1 MQGATQPQHREVRR
15 VEPERLI
22 GSHIEEMIGSRA
34 AEQFF
39 HMQAEGSHQSAVAGP
54 EADWQHVSFQYELA
68 FVTEGRARVSSERHD
83 FVLARGDLLLIEPG
97 VDHAEHP
104 VDAATSYT
112 ICWCALDRSYALV
125 SHTSYSPTDGRA
137 GGPVV
142 ELHGRTDVQSL
153 GVAIGAELGRRPW
166 GWERAVSA
174 LLEYLGCILIRRIRR
189 GQSMHL
195 APGEAPAIAHDPS
208 RWEVVQRAL
217 QYCRDNYSQPLRV
230 ADVAQAVGYSS
241 SRLSHLFSS
250 YLGESLADHVRRLRL
265 AQARDLLEYTDYTIA
280 DIARRIGYG
289 DPAHF
294 TRAFLRVYE
303 HSPSAYRRQLR
314 GQ

>member
-1 MQGATQPQHREVRR
+1 

-22 GSHIEEMIGSRA
+22 EAWIEEMIASRPPERFFYA
-34 AEQFF
+34 KAERA
-39 HMQAEGSHQSAVAGP
+39 HEPVEAVPAGR
-54 EADWQHVSFQYELA
+54 WQHVSFQHELA
-68 FVTEGRARVSSERHD
+68 FVTSGRACVDSTRQD
-83 FVLARGDLLLIEPG
+83 FVLSPGDLLLIEPG
-97 VDHAEHP
+97 VDHTERPAE
-104 VDAATSYT
+104 AATPYAM
-112 ICWCALDRSYALV
+112 CWCALDRSYALI
-125 SHTSYSPTDGRA
+125 SHTGNSPSENWHSSA
-137 GGPVV
+137 QV

-153 GVAIGAELGRRPW
+153 GVAMGAELSRHPW
-166 GWERAVSA
+166 GWERAVGA

-195 APGEAPAIAHDPS
+195 APSEAPAIAHDPS
-208 RWEVVQRAL
+208 RWGVVQRAL
-217 QYCRDNYSQPLRV
+217 QYCRDNYSRPLRV

-294 TRAFLRVYE
+294 TRAFVRVYE
-303 HSPSAYRRQLR
+303 HSPNAYRRQLR